1 MTQKNQ
7 PRATVTLAGGCVFAA
22 LAAVLTLARAAV
34 QYPPIPYL
42 QIDFAEIP
50 IMISFFLFGPL
61 AAVVAEVIHW
71 LFLNVTGSD
80 APLGPAIKIVAV
92 LSTLLGFWLGSLAYS
107 RLGRGGSAVA
117 LSIMFAAGTLLR
129 VAVMTVANYVVLL
142 YVGPVFFG
150 ADYMS
155 FAKTVLQSA
164 LHWEFTSDAAALFW
178 VLMFTALY
186 NVINLLVGA
195 IPAGLIVPPVA
206 RAFKNITTFDAW
218 LSRRVVRADLSKPAK
233 L

>member
-1 MTQKNQ
+1 MAHKQR
-7 PRATVTLAGGCVFAA
+7 PRSTVTLAGGCVFAA

-42 QIDFAEIP
+42 QIDLAEIP

-61 AAVVAEVIHW
+61 AAVVTEVIHW

-92 LSTLLGFWLGSLAYS
+92 LSTLFGFWLGSLAYS
-107 RLGRGGSAVA
+107 RIGRGGSAVA
-117 LSIMFAAGTLLR
+117 LSMMFAVGTLLR

-150 ADYMS
+150 ANYLA

-178 VLMFTALY
+178 VLVFTALY

-195 IPAGLIVPPVA
+195 IPAGLIIPPVA
-206 RAFKNITTFDAW
+206 RSFKHITTFDAW
-218 LSRRVVRADLSKPAK
+218 LSRNVRTDYSKPTRP
-233 L
+233 

>member
-1 MTQKNQ
+1 MAQKQ
-7 PRATVTLAGGCVFAA
+7 RSHSTVTLAGGCVFAA

-42 QIDFAEIP
+42 QIDLAEIP

-61 AAVVAEVIHW
+61 AAVVTEVIHW

-80 APLGPAIKIVAV
+80 APLGPAIKIAAV
-92 LSTLLGFWLGSLAYS
+92 MSTLLGFWLGSLAYS

-117 LSIMFAAGTLLR
+117 LSMMFAVGTLLR
-129 VAVMTVANYVVLL
+129 VAVTTVVNYAVLL
-142 YVGPVFFG
+142 YIGPVFFG
-150 ADYMS
+150 ADYMG

-164 LHWEFTSDAAALFW
+164 LHWEFSSDAAALFW

-186 NVINLLVGA
+186 NVINLIVGA
-195 IPAGLIVPPVA
+195 VPAGLIIAPVA
-206 RAFKNITTFDAW
+206 RSFKHITSFDAW
-218 LSRRVVRADLSKPAK
+218 FSRSIRPAAK
-233 L
+233 TTTA